1 VARVAAKA
9 AAAMVVAAG
18 AEAGVA
24 AVEYGG
30 GDFTRWTC
38 R

>member
-1 VARVAAKA
+1 MARVAAKA
-9 AAAMVVAAG
+9 AAALGGAAG
-18 AEAGVA
+18 AVGGVA